1 MQLDKG
7 QRRIVRRSAQAEPD
21 VATGGIPLNEQVPVA
36 SHDDVAGLE
45 DRVDRWPASIGYRNR
60 TQLFAKE
67 PDDDESKVCEEGVV
81 SKASCESRRAIFAY
95 RDIFVSAQDRE
106 EVHYVRDERR
116 GLFGVEVLVG
126 LSEPASD

>member
-7 QRRIVRRSAQAEPD
+7 QRRVVRRSAQAEPD
-21 VATGGIPLNEQVPVA
+21 VAAGGIPLNEQVPVA
-36 SHDDVAGLE
+36 RHDDVAGLK
-45 DRVDRWPASIGYRNR
+45 DRLDRWPASIGYRNR

-67 PDDDESKVCEEGVV
+67 PDDDESKVCEESVV
-81 SKASCESRRAIFAY
+81 SKASCESGRAIFAY

-106 EVHYVRDERR
+106 EIHYVGDECR

-126 LSEPASD
+126 VSEPAS